1 MEIKV
6 LGAGCKRCNELFEVV
21 EEAMAR
27 ADCGGEL
34 IKEERLE
41 QIAAHGVFITPALV
55 IDGAVKSTGKVPA
68 LDQVVGWLTEA
79 NNKV

>member
-21 EEAMAR
+21 EQAMAQ
-27 ADCGGEL
+27 AGTGGPV

-41 QIAAHGVFITPALV
+41 EIAAHGVFITPALV
-55 IDGAVKSTGKVPA
+55 IDGAVKATGKVPA
-68 LDQVVGWLTEA
+68 VDQIAAWLREA
-79 NNKV
+79 AHRA